1 MAASVDIVRWTGG
14 HSGLLW
20 DATLTSSS
28 SSDYVALTG
37 ASKHVITGNPTRAN
51 AIDQHSGSGDNPT
64 ADTTNPVQIPASGG
78 TNYSYWVSTS
88 LFYNAS
94 LSSTI
99 SNIRWFSGGIS
110 GNNFG
115 TGIDC
120 WGNKAS
126 SYYPATGTVGQTGT
140 KLTLVN
146 SNHPG
151 LDFEPVAVWPWTV
164 SSPLGQVG
172 MLFNGGVSGSTAKT
186 SRPFGQLFVYQI
198 RVDSTASAGTSTAQT
213 FTFKYDET

>member
-14 HSGLLW
+14 VGGSLW
-20 DATLTSSS
+20 ATILTNTSSS
-28 SSDYVALTG
+28 EYTTLTG
-37 ASKHVITGNPTRAN
+37 AAPHVITGGLTRAN
-51 AIDQHSGSGDNPT
+51 AIDLHSGSGDNTT
-64 ADTTNPVQIPASGG
+64 ADTTNPVQIPSSGN
-78 TNYSYWVSTS
+78 TNYSFWVSTS
-88 LFYNAS
+88 LFYNS
-94 LSSTI
+94 GLSSTI
-99 SNIRWFSGGIS
+99 GNIRWFSGGT
-110 GNNFG
+110 NNFG

-120 WGNKAS
+120 WGHKAFA
-126 SYYPATGTVGQTGT
+126 YYPATGTVGQTGT